1 MPWELGLVET
11 HHALVANGLRRRVKV
26 RVDGGFKSG
35 RDVVLASM
43 LGADMFGFGSALLV
57 ALGCIY
63 ARQCHQNTCPVG
75 IATQDAALR
84 GKFPGTAEDAETFL
98 RFVARDVRRRLAAL
112 GARSLDDIHGRS
124 DLVRPRY
131 DRAQNIDLD
140 EVLRL
145 PETRAPYDSA
155 RIDNAHLDDEAIAG
169 GTQQITSADR
179 TVGTRLAYDAVVR
192 RGRGEYV
199 GAATY
204 RYAGSAGQSFGAFLA
219 TSLTLELDGEAND
232 GVGKGMSG
240 GLLVVRG
247 AGSADEPAIGNACF
261 YGARGGAAYVRGTA
275 GERLAVR
282 NSGATIVVEGAGDH
296 ACEYMTKGSVAIL
309 GPTGRNLASGMT
321 GGELFVLREH
331 AERLGPTPLVA
342 HDLDAPSRARLQA
355 MLADHA
361 AHTGSER
368 ARRYLA
374 ADDDDLEAFVRI
386 AVAVAQPVV
395 LAAAP

>member
-1 MPWELGLVET
+1 M
-11 HHALVANGLRRRVKV
+11 
-26 RVDGGFKSG
+26 
-35 RDVVLASM
+35 
-43 LGADMFGFGSALLV
+43 
-57 ALGCIY
+57 
-63 ARQCHQNTCPVG
+63 
-75 IATQDAALR
+75 
-84 GKFPGTAEDAETFL
+84 
-98 RFVARDVRRRLAAL
+98 
-112 GARSLDDIHGRS
+112 
-124 DLVRPRY
+124 
-131 DRAQNIDLD
+131 
-140 EVLRL
+140 
-145 PETRAPYDSA
+145 
-155 RIDNAHLDDEAIAG
+155 
-169 GTQQITSADR
+169 
-179 TVGTRLAYDAVVR
+179 
-192 RGRGEYV
+192 
-199 GAATY
+199 
-204 RYAGSAGQSFGAFLA
+204 
-219 TSLTLELDGEAND
+219 SLTLELDGEAND

-247 AGSADEPAIGNACF
+247 AGSPDEPAIGNACF

-342 HDLDAPSRARLQA
+342 HDLDAPSRARLQV

-368 ARRYLA
+368 ARTYLA